1 MALFH
6 YEAIQADGKT
16 RKGLIEG
23 DAERNAR
30 NKLRAQGLT
39 PISMLAASQGDAA
52 QKLAFWQR
60 KIHLRPAFSL
70 VQRAMFIR
78 QLASLIEGG
87 LSLERSL
94 NALRDEAE
102 QPRIREIISSILV
115 EVTSGSTLTHALDM
129 FPDEFSA
136 MDRAVVSAG
145 EHSGQFAAVLLQL
158 ANELEQS
165 HALRSKL
172 LGAALYPA
180 IVCIVAIAITIFL
193 LGSVVPQVTE
203 VFADNRYPLPALTQ
217 VMLGISQFVN
227 TWGLWVAVVGLIA
240 AVSLRVALRLDRA
253 KAAWDSAWLKVPVWG
268 RLVRGYNSARF
279 ASTLALLVGAGV
291 PIIKALQTAAG
302 TLSNTAMRLDALGAL
317 VSVREGAP
325 LSMALER
332 NGRFPHML
340 LIFTRLG
347 EKTGNL
353 PTMLQRAATQISS
366 DIQRR
371 ALLLATVLEP
381 LLIVAMGGLVMLIV
395 LSVLMPIIELNQWIQ

>member
-1 MALFH
+1 MALYHF
-6 YEAIQADGKT
+6 EAIQADGKT

-23 DAERNAR
+23 DAERSAR

-39 PISMLAASQGDAA
+39 PISIQAVSQGDGGPE
-52 QKLAFWQR
+52 LAFWQR
-60 KIHLRPAFSL
+60 KMYLRPAFSL
-70 VQRAMFIR
+70 AQRTVFIR
-78 QLASLIEGG
+78 QLASLIDGG
-87 LSLERSL
+87 LSLERTL
-94 NALRDEAE
+94 IALRDEAE

-115 EVTSGSTLTHALDM
+115 EVTGGATLTHALDM
-129 FPDEFSA
+129 FPGEFPA

-165 HALRSKL
+165 QALRSKL

-217 VMLGISQFVN
+217 VMLAISQFVN
-227 TWGLWVAVVGLIA
+227 AWGWWVALAGLIA
-240 AVSLRVALRLDRA
+240 AVALRVALRLERVR
-253 KAAWDSAWLKVPVWG
+253 AAWDSAWLKVPVWG

-302 TLSNTAMRLDALGAL
+302 TLSNAAMRSDALSAL

-332 NGRFPHML
+332 NGRFPNML

-347 EKTGNL
+347 EKTGDL
-353 PTMLQRAATQISS
+353 PTMLQRAAAQISS

-381 LLIVAMGGLVMLIV
+381 LLIVAMGGVVMLIV
-395 LSVLMPIIELNQWIQ
+395 LSVLMPIIGLNQWVR